1 MDDDR
6 DVKELDRWLPHL
18 SRPEEFL
25 FTGFG
30 NNEAEK
36 KAIINSLNSI
46 NKVHNSR
53 WHMRMTTP
61 TDDQ

>member
-1 MDDDR
+1 MG
-6 DVKELDRWLPHL
+6 LASPL

-25 FTGFG
+25 FTEVG

-36 KAIINSLNSI
+36 KAINSLNSI